1 MSLPHRQTLRRSP
14 PAGAAGAPRGT
25 LFWGRTSQGIECRE
39 FLGDC
44 VPGLALRAFYG
55 GSSVLDRP

>member
-25 LFWGRTSQGIECRE
+25 LFWGRTSQGIECRVTCSKPLE
-39 FLGDC
+39 PDRRQLPASG
-44 VPGLALRAFYG
+44 VPGRL
-55 GSSVLDRP
+55 